1 MKLIVGLG
9 NPGKEYA
16 TTRHNLGFMVLD
28 ALAASLGVE
37 FCSSAKWSADLAQ
50 TSGDSKVILAKPT
63 TFMNNSGL
71 AVSKLANFYQLTAD
85 DIWVVSDD
93 LDLPF
98 GKIRARR
105 GGTSG
110 GHNGLN
116 SIIDQLGTDNF
127 GRLRVGIGQADTP
140 NTQPEAAIFV
150 LQSFAKNEV
159 LEPVVNEACSFLLNA
174 IDSGQLDSHTL
185 ITLPHGSA
193 D

>member
-28 ALAASLGVE
+28 ALADKLSVE
-37 FCSSAKWSADLAQ
+37 FKSSSKWSAEIAQ
-50 TSGDSKVILAKPT
+50 KSGGNKAILAKPT

-71 AVSKLANFYQLTAD
+71 AVSKIAQFYQISPA

-98 GKIRARR
+98 GKIRARQ

-116 SIIDQLGTDNF
+116 SIIDQLGTDDF
-127 GRLRVGIGQADTP
+127 GRLRVGIGQADSP
-140 NTQPEAAIFV
+140 NTQPEAAKFV

-159 LEPVVNEACSFLLNA
+159 LEPVINEACHYLLEA
-174 IDSGQLDSHTL
+174 IESGQLDSHTL
-185 ITLPHGSA
+185 TAAPNI